1 VGIVLVGDCAGV
13 FAMSARLDIVIVLS
27 LVEITVMVMV
37 GPPVTVASPRKL
49 NCGAAL
55 MALRM
60 MEMDRGLT
68 QSSVACA
75 SWAVPCR
82 VPVTARAQL
91 SALLYS
97 CQLKLLESVERSRL
111 GPLGMLM
118 A

>member
-1 VGIVLVGDCAGV
+1 MA
-13 FAMSARLDIVIVLS
+13 ARLEIVTVLS

-49 NCGAAL
+49 NCGLVL
-55 MALRM
+55 MALRR
-60 MEMDRGLT
+60 MEMDGGLT

-91 SALLYS
+91 SALLYC
-97 CQLKLLESVERSRL
+97 CQLKILESIERSEL
-111 GPLGMLM
+111 GPLDMLRP
-118 A
+118 